1 MRRIVLVCGLLA
13 SGFAYSADWVYVTKS
28 KDGEKYYVDYDYY
41 KYDKKSNNSELWYKV
56 EGINN
61 GNSYTE
67 RKVLTKYSCNSK
79 LYKDLSI
86 ATYFPSGMV
95 KDTYSSNYYSEY
107 RTVFPD
113 TVGEE
118 LYKVACDTPEK
129 GLDFKNLNIEM
140 YDDYQDYI
148 RAKYAYTR
156 QKMPD
161 NHDYNPAKNIKI
173 ENYANYGDYIKDV
186 NKELNRIRLEN
197 IEKNYK

>member
-1 MRRIVLVCGLLA
+1 MKRIVLVCGLLA

-67 RKVLTKYSCNSK
+67 RKVLTKYSCKSK

-95 KDTYSSNYYSEY
+95 KDTYSSNYYSEF

-148 RAKYAYTR
+148 
-156 QKMPD
+156 
-161 NHDYNPAKNIKI
+161 
-173 ENYANYGDYIKDV
+173 
-186 NKELNRIRLEN
+186 
-197 IEKNYK
+197 